1 MSIHYV
7 PARRPPTPDIM
18 ADVLGPMQDD
28 VTQIRT
34 QLRYDY
40 SLIPAEQRESVQAA
54 AVDIVRA
61 GRRAQDDL
69 MRIGQRLLGVK
80 ETLEHGQFEDWCAT
94 EFQMSARTAR
104 NMMNVARTF
113 TDKTETV
120 SVLSDSV
127 MYLLAAPSTP
137 EAARVEVIEQARA
150 AGKSPTKIEV
160 QETIRKYQPAYAT
173 VAQLEEIVRET
184 AARWYREETPAYAV
198 SDMRAAARVRGGG
211 FWMNC
216 IGKTDPPQW
225 READLAKAIANVADE
240 MALQPATTPAPQPE
254 PQRPAAWD
262 GVTAHTWEGY
272 TDWTAADDAEYAVLA
287 PIWQQPAATLPINAD
302 KDITRWRV
310 AARLA
315 SERQDNIA
323 FTLQETARRLMRAE
337 RYAADDAWRA
347 DIASRQDAAEEAE
360 RQPEPAPVAEATA
373 DAAEPQ
379 PEPAPVQ
386 HTAPAAAVDLDD
398 LEVAGFVTLPVGGV
412 QLDADDEEEATL
424 AARRMNKLHTLK
436 VRFAETIDLLDEFGD
451 LTGRHTASL
460 MAKRELTNLV
470 EILDG
475 EMDALEKG
483 VRGV

>member
-94 EFQMSARTAR
+94 EFQMSVRTAR

-160 QETIRKYQPAYAT
+160 QETIRKYQPAYVT
-173 VAQLEEIVRET
+173 VAQLEDVVRAT
-184 AARWYREETPAYAV
+184 AAHWYRAYDARYKY
-198 SDMRAAARVRGGG
+198 SDMRSAAKTRDGAAFWRACVRA
-211 FWMNC
+211 MPAA
-216 IGKTDPPQW
+216 IGEW
-225 READLAKAIANVADE
+225 RSDDMKQAINNVVGQMEAE
-240 MALQPATTPAPQPE
+240 SPATTPAEVFAPNGTSRPAPQPA
-254 PQRPAAWD
+254 PQKQAAWD
-262 GVTAHTWEGY
+262 GVTAHTWDGY
-272 TDWTAADDAEYAVLA
+272 ADWTADDDAEYAALS
-287 PIWQQPAATLPINAD
+287 PIWQQPAGAFNSISESQR
-302 KDITRWRV
+302 ITRWRV

-315 SERQDNIA
+315 SERRDNIA
-323 FTLQETARRLMRAE
+323 HGLQETARHLMRAE
-337 RYAADDAWRA
+337 RYAADDARRA
-347 DIASRQDAAEEAE
+347 DIASRE
-360 RQPEPAPVAEATA
+360 
-373 DAAEPQ
+373 
-379 PEPAPVQ
+379 
-386 HTAPAAAVDLDD
+386 AAAVGIVPNIPMPNWEAGRQPDPEPESDLDCY
-398 LEVAGFVTLPVGGV
+398 
-412 QLDADDEEEATL
+412 DDESATL
-424 AARRMNKLHTLK
+424 AAKRMNRLHTLK
-436 VRFAETIDLLDEFGD
+436 VRFGETIDMLDEFGD

-460 MAKRELTNLV
+460 MAKRELTNLI

>member
-94 EFQMSARTAR
+94 EFQMSVRTAR

-225 READLAKAIANVADE
+225 REVDLAMAIRFVADE
-240 MALQPATTPAPQPE
+240 MERPQPETPGAVFNQNGPSRPAPQPA

-360 RQPEPAPVAEATA
+360 RQPEPAPV
-373 DAAEPQ
+373 
-379 PEPAPVQ
+379 Q

-424 AARRMNKLHTLK
+424 AAKRMNRLHTLK
-436 VRFAETIDLLDEFGD
+436 VRFGETIDMLDEFGD

-470 EILDG
+470 EILNS